1 MHNITNV
8 PISPDPTVFRRYDV
22 GITKQLPEI
31 PFFALQEDT
40 IDNRGGKVYQMC
52 NEVGGGGGSLRYTL
66 VTNNTNI
73 VHCNTTIYPCIL
85 HEVKMTFKGYK
96 SLPKNLKG
104 IKIDVLIL
112 NLMT

>member
-1 MHNITNV
+1 MFLQQSIV
-8 PISPDPTVFRRYDV
+8 MVKIAQSPSTS
-22 GITKQLPEI
+22 
-31 PFFALQEDT
+31 
-40 IDNRGGKVYQMC
+40 GKVYQMC

-73 VHCNTTIYPCIL
+73 VHCHTTIYPCIL